1 MKEKRT
7 VKEIIEELL
16 HLHPARHIEEVR
28 AYLKDHYEE
37 DRMEEDRMEEV
48 RVEEARIE
56 EAPQEEVHLEE
67 VVLEDRKKQRSPG
80 IFQAKQKGKHPD
92 SHKEKKAS
100 RPDFEDLED
109 AIIGE
114 HDLTGSPGPVF
125 SSAIFVEENRPAP
138 LPDHLPAPLP
148 AASVQ
153 SGPRPGSGGARSDLT
168 RALKD
173 IDESFS
179 EMVLRKIDEAGMK
192 DSECYKR
199 AGIDRKLFSKIR
211 SNPLYKPK
219 KSTALALAIGL
230 ELTLDETEEL
240 LRKAG
245 FALSHSQKA
254 GVIIEYFIKKKIYD
268 IWEINNTLLE
278 FDQPLLTG

>member
-1 MKEKRT
+1 MKERRT
-7 VKEIIEELL
+7 VKEIFEELL

-28 AYLKDHYEE
+28 AYLEDHYEE
-37 DRMEEDRMEEV
+37 DRMEEARIEEARM
-48 RVEEARIE
+48 EEARIE
-56 EAPQEEVHLEE
+56 EAPQEEVRLEE
-67 VVLEDRKKQRSPG
+67 AILEDRKRQRSSG
-80 IFQAKQKGKHPD
+80 IFQAKQKGKQPD

-114 HDLTGSPGPVF
+114 QDLADRGSAF
-125 SSAIFVEENRPAP
+125 SSFISVKENKPAP

-254 GVIIEYFIKKKIYD
+254 DVIIEYFIKKKIYD

-278 FDQPLLTG
+278 FDQPLLSS

>member
-7 VKEIIEELL
+7 VKEIFEELL

-28 AYLKDHYEE
+28 AYLEDHYEE
-37 DRMEEDRMEEV
+37 DRMEEAPLEGHFL
-48 RVEEARIE
+48 EEARS
-56 EAPQEEVHLEE
+56 
-67 VVLEDRKKQRSPG
+67 EDRQVKYSSVIYQEKKKRKSPDSGKRKEFSGWASRGREESPG
-80 IFQAKQKGKHPD
+80 K
-92 SHKEKKAS
+92 
-100 RPDFEDLED
+100 FEDREESLSE
-109 AIIGE
+109 E
-114 HDLTGSPGPVF
+114 QDLADRGSAF
-125 SSAIFVEENRPAP
+125 SSFISVKENKPAP

-245 FALSHSQKA
+245 FALSHSQKSD
-254 GVIIEYFIKKKIYD
+254 VIIEYFIKKKNYD

>member
-1 MKEKRT
+1 MKERKN
-7 VKEIIEELL
+7 VKVIIEELL

-28 AYLKDHYEE
+28 AYLEDHYEE
-37 DRMEEDRMEEV
+37 DRKEEV
-48 RVEEARIE
+48 RIEEARIE
-56 EAPQEEVHLEE
+56 EAPQEEVRLEE
-67 VVLEDRKKQRSPG
+67 VILEDRKKQRSPG

-114 HDLTGSPGPVF
+114 QDLAGSHGSAF
-125 SSAIFVEENRPAP
+125 SSFISVKENKPAP
-138 LPDHLPAPLP
+138 LPDHLPAPLLE
-148 AASVQ
+148 ASVQ
-153 SGPRPGSGGARSDLT
+153 SGPRPDFSSARPDLT

-230 ELTLDETEEL
+230 ELSLDETEEL

-254 GVIIEYFIKKKIYD
+254 DVIIEYFIKKKIYD
-268 IWEINNTLLE
+268 IWEINSTLLE
-278 FDQPLLTG
+278 FDQPLLSN